1 VAKTLQEEL
10 MSGDANIEE
19 LGATTNI
26 LSALLRAGKGISQ
39 GLSKLRT
46 PVNLLPESAQKIV
59 VPTLKGAANIEE
71 RILGKALTSLT
82 PVLRNYKTT
91 GFTPFRATI
100 PKYLAG
106 KQISENIREGLTD
119 SSEYQSFGQGVVGT
133 GKEIAENYLNYI
145 KNIGST
151 VASDIGY
158 LTASEEQKK
167 QIEKIIPDINTEK
180 TKTKKLSNS
189 VLNKVVGTIKKFEK
203 GDRTEKH
210 NNPGAIIY
218 TPGSV
223 ELADSLGIKIIKGQP
238 FLDKDGKS
246 YRTAKFLSEQAG
258 EKFLESF
265 VERNAKKY
273 NYFESEEDVKNFY
286 SNYTGLPL
294 DSNVVL
300 NYTKDTLSNIKLK
313 RSSEKKPKLKNK
325 LKMKVK
331 KFSGQN
337 FNFFD

>member
-1 VAKTLQEEL
+1 MAKTLQEEL

-26 LSALLRAGKGISQ
+26 LSALLRAGKGIYQ
-39 GLSKLRT
+39 GLSKLKN
-46 PVNLLPESAQKIV
+46 PVTIPKSVQKV
-59 VPTLKGAANIEE
+59 SVPTLKGAAKIEE
-71 RILGKALTSLT
+71 AILGKLITQAT
-82 PVLRNYKTT
+82 PIIGKYRVK
-91 GFTPFRATI
+91 GITPMKPNI
-100 PKYLAG
+100 PKYLAA
-106 KQISENIREGLTD
+106 KQVYENIGEGLTG

-133 GKEIAENYLNYI
+133 GKEIRDNYFNYI
-145 KNIGST
+145 KNIGSNL
-151 VASDIGY
+151 ASDIGY

-189 VLNKVVGTIKKFEK
+189 VLNKIVGTIKKFEK

-218 TPGSV
+218 APGSV

-246 YRTAKFLSEQAG
+246 YRTAKFLSKQAG

-300 NYTKDTLSNIKLK
+300 NYTKDTFGN
-313 RSSEKKPKLKNK
+313 EKKPKLENK